1 MKRKKILKA
10 LICSALSFSLVTGGL
25 QVQAAP
31 AVQTPNYCTVTEVFD
46 WGPSIS
52 KLIVNLGTRIN
63 QRDIDNQTFKV
74 QVRRVL
80 AEGSLTIAE
89 AMAVQNPIVTLG
101 SEARDGADL
110 VGERQV
116 THVFVCDEKGN
127 PASSGNF
134 VTIEMSVS
142 PTNNLAAAL
151 NFDLKT
157 FLNDFVTPEY
167 TITLNKNLGNL
178 NKNNFVVSYRA
189 GNIRPIVDEFTF
201 GHYKLIDEPALQF
214 GKTLGYAAYAPKNIS
229 GKVPLIVWLHGGGE
243 GGQNTPSLPI
253 MGNKATMLA
262 ESPIQD
268 YFGGAYVLAP
278 QCPTAWMEGYEGWAD
293 GKPIYED
300 ILMALIKDL
309 VASNPNIDQ
318 NRIYVGGDSNGGYMT
333 LCLARDYPGYFAA
346 GFPVCEGLN
355 DRLISNGDLENI
367 AKTPLWFVAAKTDTT
382 LPPDINSV
390 PTVARLREIGA
401 NVHFSYYDDVHDTS
415 GLYKKD
421 DGTPHVYAGH
431 WSWIYVH
438 NNEVEEVINGRTVK
452 LFEWLAQQRRQTL
465 DFINFR

>member
-116 THVFVCDEKGN
+116 TNVFVCDEKGN

-253 MGNKATMLA
+253 MGNKATA
-262 ESPIQD
+262 FATDKIQN

-278 QCPTAWMEGYEGWAD
+278 QCPTLWMEGLNGEWA
-293 GKPIYED
+293 GNAPAYANV
-300 ILMALIKDL
+300 LMALIKDY
-309 VASNPNIDQ
+309 VKANPNIDQ

-333 LCLARDYPGYFAA
+333 LILVRDNPEFFAA
-346 GFPVCEGLN
+346 GFPVCEGLA
-355 DRLISNGDLENI
+355 DSLISEGDLQNI

-382 LPPDINSV
+382 LPPDTYSV
-390 PTVARLREIGA
+390 PTVNRLRQIGA
-401 NVHFSYYDDVHDTS
+401 PVHFTFFDDVHDTS

-421 DGTPHVYAGH
+421 DGSAYEYPGH
-431 WSWIYVH
+431 WSWIYVYNDEVKE
-438 NNEVEEVINGRTVK
+438 NNLK
-452 LFEWLAQQRRQTL
+452 LFEWLSQQRR
-465 DFINFR
+465 

>member
-1 MKRKKILKA
+1 
-10 LICSALSFSLVTGGL
+10 
-25 QVQAAP
+25 
-31 AVQTPNYCTVTEVFD
+31 
-46 WGPSIS
+46 
-52 KLIVNLGTRIN
+52 
-63 QRDIDNQTFKV
+63 
-74 QVRRVL
+74 
-80 AEGSLTIAE
+80 
-89 AMAVQNPIVTLG
+89 
-101 SEARDGADL
+101 
-110 VGERQV
+110 
-116 THVFVCDEKGN
+116 
-127 PASSGNF
+127 
-134 VTIEMSVS
+134 
-142 PTNNLAAAL
+142 
-151 NFDLKT
+151 
-157 FLNDFVTPEY
+157 
-167 TITLNKNLGNL
+167 
-178 NKNNFVVSYRA
+178 
-189 GNIRPIVDEFTF
+189 
-201 GHYKLIDEPALQF
+201 
-214 GKTLGYAAYAPKNIS
+214 
-229 GKVPLIVWLHGGGE
+229 
-243 GGQNTPSLPI
+243 
-253 MGNKATMLA
+253 MLA

-452 LFEWLAQQRRQTL
+452 LFEWLAQQRR
-465 DFINFR
+465 